1 MAVRR
6 PLYINGSNNLQEM
19 SDAMIDDI
27 KTFCI
32 FKFQTSGAVNLTV
45 NSGNTGNLS
54 SITDT
59 RLQAGAQST
68 SASAFPSEATTAEP
82 SVVSVTYNRI
92 TQQVSTVHNTLT
104 ADDGV
109 RYPVY
114 YNSSGNIQAMS
125 AQDMKDTFIHPAFD
139 IIFSTDTTTNQA
151 GTYYLST
158 STTTGTG
165 SSRSILVSGT
175 PVYIDTRADTS
186 AYSAGSIPETQDQPT
201 NITSYYLHRNE
212 FASNPVSS
220 MQLPAKIDSSNNIQ
234 EYNFNTT
241 FPTFDQLIEN
251 FMGHTATSSTDGYT
265 LRYDIGTSTANYSKG
280 SGIAD
285 TRLNGSG
292 NYQTRFVNTD
302 DYRAQEFPNGTATT
316 INTYYLRLIKA

>member
-6 PLYINGSNNLQEM
+6 PLYNNSGNIQEM

-32 FKFQTSGAVNLTV
+32 FKYQTSGAVNLTV
-45 NSGNTGNLS
+45 NSSNTGNLS
-54 SITDT
+54 DITDS

-82 SVVSVTYNRI
+82 SVVNVTWNRI
-92 TQQVSTVHNTLT
+92 TQQVSTVHQTLYP
-104 ADDGV
+104 DDGK

-114 YNSSGNIQAMS
+114 FDSQNNIQAMN

-151 GTYYLST
+151 GTYYIST
-158 STTTGTG
+158 SQTEGTG
-165 SSRSILVSGT
+165 SNRSVLVSSN
-175 PVYIDTRADTS
+175 PVYTDTRADTS
-186 AYSAGSIPETQDQPT
+186 AYTAGSIPETQDQPT
-201 NITSYYLHRNE
+201 NITNYYLHRND
-212 FASNPVSS
+212 FASNPVPN
-220 MQLPAKIDSSNNIQ
+220 MTLPLYIRGDNDLQ
-234 EYNFNTT
+234 EYPTSG

-265 LRYDIGTSTANYSKG
+265 LRYEIGTSTANYTKG
-280 SGIAD
+280 TGIAD

-292 NYQTRFVNTD
+292 NYQTRFVNTN
-302 DYRAQEFPNGTATT
+302 DYRAQEFPDGSPTT
-316 INTYYLRLIKA
+316 INTYYLRVVKA

>member
-6 PLYINGSNNLQEM
+6 PLYNNSGNIQEM
-19 SDAMIDDI
+19 TDAMIDDI

-32 FKFQTSGAVNLTV
+32 FKYQTSGAVNLSV

-54 SITDT
+54 NITDT
-59 RLQAGAQST
+59 RLQAGAAST
-68 SASAFPSEATTAEP
+68 SATAFPSEATTAEP
-82 SVVSVTYNRI
+82 SVVSVTFNRI
-92 TQQVSTVHNTLT
+92 TQTVSSVHNTLT
-104 ADDGV
+104 ADDGK

-114 YNSSGNIQAMS
+114 FDSQNNIQAMN

-151 GTYYLST
+151 GTYYIST
-158 STTTGTG
+158 SQTEGTG
-165 SSRSILVSGT
+165 ANRSVLVST
-175 PVYIDTRADTS
+175 NPVYTDTRADTS
-186 AYSAGSIPETQDQPT
+186 AYTAGGIGETLDQPT
-201 NITSYYLHRNE
+201 DVTNYYLHRND
-212 FASNPVSS
+212 FASNPVPS
-220 MQLPAKIDSSNNIQ
+220 MTLPLYIRGDNDLQ
-234 EYNFNTT
+234 EYPTSG

-265 LRYDIGTSTANYSKG
+265 LRYAIGTSTANFTKG

-292 NYQTRFVNTD
+292 NYQTRFVNAN
-302 DYRAQEFPNGTATT
+302 DYRAQEFPDGTPTT
-316 INTYYLRLIKA
+316 INTYYLRVVKA